1 MNLQMDS
8 TGFSK
13 KDREILS
20 LERINLHIEK
30 NYFALLQLSTIWV
43 VKWLKNNEK
52 LESDNLRKGAQN
64 QTFSASGITDILD
77 AD

>member
-1 MNLQMDS
+1 MNVQMDS

-52 LESDNLRKGAQN
+52 LESDNLSKGAQN

>member
-1 MNLQMDS
+1 MNVQMDS

>member
-1 MNLQMDS
+1 MNVQMDS

-52 LESDNLRKGAQN
+52 LESDNLSKCAQN
-64 QTFSASGITDILD
+64 QTF
-77 AD
+77 